1 MTDAS
6 NRFLR
11 LNAVLD
17 KTGLSRSTLYRKIE
31 EGSFPK
37 QITIGARCVA
47 WLQSDI
53 EEWMRDPMFY
63 SADDQTQAEDLFT
76 ANPTVG

>member
-1 MTDAS
+1 MTDTS

-17 KTGLSRSTLYRKIE
+17 KTGLSRATLYRKVQD
-31 EGSFPK
+31 GTFPK

-47 WLQSDI
+47 WLESDI
-53 EEWMRDPMFY
+53 EEWMN
-63 SADDQTQAEDLFT
+63 
-76 ANPTVG
+76 NPICYTVDEHARTSE

>member
-1 MTDAS
+1 MTDTS

-17 KTGLSRSTLYRKIE
+17 KTGLSRATLYRKIQD
-31 EGSFPK
+31 GTFPK

-47 WLQSDI
+47 WLESEI
-53 EEWMRDPMFY
+53 EEWMRNPMFY
-63 SADDQTQAEDLFT
+63 EASDHRAGGAS
-76 ANPTVG
+76 V

>member
-1 MTDAS
+1 MSDNS

-17 KTGLSRSTLYRKIE
+17 KTGLSRSTLYRKID
-31 EGSFPK
+31 EGTFPK

-47 WLQSDI
+47 WLESDI
-53 EEWMRDPMFY
+53 EEWMRKPMCY
-63 SADDQTQAEDLFT
+63 AAE
-76 ANPTVG
+76 A